1 MEGAVP
7 MATTKTG
14 FSGLYPMTLA
24 FFDADDR
31 VDLDAMRK
39 EVEAVVAHRPD
50 GVAVLGLAT
59 EVNKLSLA
67 ERHQVLECVSGAIGG
82 ALPLSV
88 TIAENSVAG
97 QIAFARTAVD
107 AGASWLIL
115 QPPPVQDVSELV
127 LQRFFGRVADAIDVP
142 VGIQNAPMYL
152 GIGLSSEGLV
162 SLNRRHP
169 NIAILKTEDPPL
181 EIARTVDETGGAYDV
196 FAGRG
201 GLEMP
206 ELMRAGCVGCIPGIE
221 VCDRLI
227 RVSRLLAEGDAA
239 AAQAVYREAEPV
251 IIFLEQ
257 SINHFVTFSR
267 ELTARRLGLG
277 RVEHRLGK
285 DVPPF
290 TVSLLDRFRDELG
303 PL

>member
-1 MEGAVP
+1 MT
-7 MATTKTG
+7 TTKTG

-31 VDLDAMRK
+31 VDLAAMRR
-39 EVEAVVAHRPD
+39 ETEAIAAHGPD
-50 GVAVLGLAT
+50 GIGVLGLAT

-67 ERHQVLECVSGAIGG
+67 ERHQVLECVAG
-82 ALPLSV
+82 ALDGAMPLSV
-88 TIAENSVAG
+88 TVAENSVDG
-97 QIAFARTAVD
+97 QIAFARAAVD
-107 AGASWLIL
+107 AGASWVIL
-115 QPPPVQDVSELV
+115 QPPPVKDVPELV
-127 LQRFFGRVADAIDVP
+127 LQRFFGRVADRIDVP

-162 SLNRRHP
+162 SLHRQHP
-169 NIAILKTEDPPL
+169 NIAILKTEDSPL
-181 EIARTVDETGGAYDV
+181 EIARTVEETGGAYDV
-196 FAGRG
+196 FAGRD
-201 GLEMP
+201 GLELP
-206 ELMRAGCVGCIPGIE
+206 ELMRAGCVGCIPGVE

-227 RVSRLLAEGDAA
+227 RVSRLLREGDAA

-267 ELTARRLGLG
+267 ELTARRLGLD
-277 RVEHRLGK
+277 RVEHRLGTE
-285 DVPPF
+285 VPAF
-290 TVSLLDRFRDELG
+290 TVPLLDRFRDELG

>member
-1 MEGAVP
+1 MT
-7 MATTKTG
+7 TTKTG

-31 VDLDAMRK
+31 VDLEAMRR
-39 EVEAVVAHRPD
+39 EIEAIAAHRPD
-50 GVAVLGLAT
+50 GIAVLGLAT

-67 ERHQVLECVSGAIGG
+67 ERHQVLECVAG
-82 ALPLSV
+82 ALDGAMPLSV
-88 TIAENSVAG
+88 TVAESSVDG
-97 QIAFARTAVD
+97 QIAFARAAVD
-107 AGASWLIL
+107 AGASWVIL
-115 QPPPVQDVSELV
+115 QPPPVKDVPELM
-127 LQRFFGRVADAIDVP
+127 LQRFFGRVADRIDVP

-162 SLNRRHP
+162 SLNRQHP
-169 NIAILKTEDPPL
+169 NIAILKTEDSPL

-206 ELMRAGCVGCIPGIE
+206 ELMRAGCVGCIPGVE

-227 RVSRLLAEGDAA
+227 RVSRLLREGDGA

-277 RVEHRLGK
+277 PVVHRLGTE
-285 DVPPF
+285 VPPF
-290 TVSLLDRFRDELG
+290 TVSLLDRLRDELG

>member
-1 MEGAVP
+1 MT
-7 MATTKTG
+7 TTKTG

-24 FFDADDR
+24 FFDAGDR
-31 VDLDAMRK
+31 VDLEAMRK
-39 EVEAVVAHRPD
+39 EVETIAAYAPD
-50 GVAVLGLAT
+50 GIGVLGLAT
-59 EVNKLSLA
+59 EVNKLSLT
-67 ERHQVLECVSGAIGG
+67 ERHQVLQCVAEALDG

-88 TIAENSVAG
+88 TVAENSVAG
-97 QIAFARTAVD
+97 QIEFARAAVD
-107 AGASWLIL
+107 AGASWVIL
-115 QPPPVQDVSELV
+115 QPPPVTDVSELV
-127 LQRFFGRVADAIDVP
+127 LQRFFGRVADRLDVS

-152 GIGLSSEGLV
+152 GIGLSTRGLV
-162 SLNRRHP
+162 SLNRQHP

-206 ELMRAGCVGCIPGIE
+206 EIMRAGCVGCIPGVE
-221 VCDRLI
+221 VCDRLV
-227 RVSRLLAEGDAA
+227 RVSRLLQEGDVAA
-239 AAQAVYREAEPV
+239 AKAVYREAEPV
-251 IIFLEQ
+251 IVFLEQ

-290 TVSLLDRFRDELG
+290 SAALLDRFRDELG

>member
-1 MEGAVP
+1 MT
-7 MATTKTG
+7 TTKTG

-31 VDLDAMRK
+31 VDLEAMRK
-39 EVEAVVAHRPD
+39 EVEAVAAHRPH
-50 GVAVLGLAT
+50 GIGVLGLAT

-67 ERHQVLECVSGAIGG
+67 ERHQVLECVAEVLDGT
-82 ALPLSV
+82 LPLSV
-88 TIAENSVAG
+88 TVAENSVDG
-97 QIAFARTAVD
+97 QMEFARAAID

-115 QPPPVQDVSELV
+115 QPPPVKDVSELV
-127 LQRFFGRVADAIDVP
+127 LQRFFGRVADRIDVP

-152 GIGLSSEGLV
+152 GIGLSSEGLL
-162 SLNRRHP
+162 SLNRQHP
-169 NIAILKTEDPPL
+169 NIAILKTEDPPM
-181 EIARTVDETGGAYDV
+181 EIARTVEETDGAYDV

-206 ELMRAGCVGCIPGIE
+206 ELMRAGCVGCIPGVE
-221 VCDRLI
+221 VCDRLA
-227 RVSRLLAEGDAA
+227 RVSRLLHEGDLRAA
-239 AAQAVYREAEPV
+239 EAVYREAEPV
-251 IIFLEQ
+251 IVFLEQ
-257 SINHFVTFSR
+257 SINHFVTYSR

-285 DVPPF
+285 DVTPY
-290 TVSLLDRFRDELG
+290 TESLLDRFSDELG

>member
-1 MEGAVP
+1 
-7 MATTKTG
+7 MATTTTG

-31 VDLDAMRK
+31 VDLAAMRT
-39 EVEAVVAHRPD
+39 EIEAIAAHRPD

-59 EVNKLSLA
+59 EVNKLSLS
-67 ERHQVLECVSGAIGG
+67 ERHQVLDCVSEAIGG

-88 TIAENSVAG
+88 TVAENSVDG
-97 QIAFARTAVD
+97 QIAFADAAVD
-107 AGASWLIL
+107 AGASWVIL
-115 QPPPVQDVSELV
+115 QPPPVKDVPEIV
-127 LQRFFGRVADAIDVP
+127 LQRFFGRVADRIDIP

-152 GIGLSSEGLV
+152 GIGLSSQGLV
-162 SLNRRHP
+162 SLNRQHP
-169 NIAILKTEDPPL
+169 NIAILKTEDSPL
-181 EIARTVDETGGAYDV
+181 EIARTVDETAGAYDV

-206 ELMRAGCVGCIPGIE
+206 DLMRAGCAGCIPGVE

-227 RVSRLLAEGDAA
+227 QVSRLLEQGDAA
-239 AAQAVYREAEPV
+239 RAQAVYREAEPV

-257 SINHFVTFSR
+257 SINHFVTYSR

-277 RVEHRLGK
+277 HAEHRLGTE
-285 DVPPF
+285 VSPF
-290 TVSLLDRFRDELG
+290 AISLLDRFRDELG

>member
-1 MEGAVP
+1 
-7 MATTKTG
+7 
-14 FSGLYPMTLA
+14 MTLA

-39 EVEAVVAHRPD
+39 EVEAVAAQRPD
-50 GVAVLGLAT
+50 GIGVLGLAT

-97 QIAFARTAVD
+97 QIAFARAAVD
-107 AGASWLIL
+107 AGASWVIL

-127 LQRFFGRVADAIDVP
+127 LQRFFGRVADAIDIP
-142 VGIQNAPMYL
+142 IGIQNAPMYL
-152 GIGLSSEGLV
+152 GIGLSSKGLV
-162 SLNRRHP
+162 SINRQHP
-169 NIAILKTEDPPL
+169 NIAILKTEDSPL
-181 EIARTVDETGGAYDV
+181 EIARTVDETAGAYDV

-285 DVPPF
+285 EVPSF
-290 TVSLLDRFRDELG
+290 TVSLLDRFCDELG

>member
-1 MEGAVP
+1 MEGADP

-31 VDLDAMRK
+31 VDLAAIRA
-39 EVEAVVAHRPD
+39 EIEAVAAHRPD
-50 GVAVLGLAT
+50 GIAVLGLAT
-59 EVNKLSLA
+59 EVNKLSLP
-67 ERHQVLECVSGAIGG
+67 ERHQVLECVAETLGG
-82 ALPLSV
+82 AMPLSV
-88 TIAENSVAG
+88 TIAENSADG
-97 QIAFARTAVD
+97 QIAFARAAVD
-107 AGASWLIL
+107 AGAAWVIL
-115 QPPPVQDVSELV
+115 QPPPVQDVPELV
-127 LQRFFGRVADAIDVP
+127 LQRFFGRVADRIDVP

-162 SLNRRHP
+162 SLNRQHP
-169 NIAILKTEDPPL
+169 NVAILKTEDSPL
-181 EIARTVDETGGAYDV
+181 EIARTVEETGGTYDV

-206 ELMRAGCVGCIPGIE
+206 ELMRAGCVGCIPGVE

-227 RVSRLLAEGDAA
+227 RASRLLEKGDAE
-239 AAQAVYREAEPV
+239 AAQNVYREAEPV

-257 SINHFVTFSR
+257 SINHFVTWSR
-267 ELTARRLGLG
+267 ELTARRLGLD
-277 RVEHRLGK
+277 RAEHRLGTE
-285 DVPPF
+285 VSPF
-290 TVSLLDRFRDELG
+290 AVALIDRFREALG

>member
-1 MEGAVP
+1 MT
-7 MATTKTG
+7 TTKTG

-31 VDLDAMRK
+31 VDLAAMRR
-39 EVEAVVAHRPD
+39 EIEAIAAHRPD
-50 GVAVLGLAT
+50 GIGVLGLAT
-59 EVNKLSLA
+59 EVNKLSLP
-67 ERHQVLECVSGAIGG
+67 ERHQVLECVGG
-82 ALPLSV
+82 ALDGGIPLSV
-88 TIAENSVAG
+88 TVAENSVDG
-97 QIAFARTAVD
+97 QIAFARAAVD
-107 AGASWLIL
+107 AGASWVIL
-115 QPPPVQDVSELV
+115 QPPPVKDVPELV
-127 LQRFFGRVADAIDVP
+127 LQRFFGRVADRIDVP
-142 VGIQNAPMYL
+142 LGIQNAPMYL

-162 SLNRRHP
+162 SLNRQHP
-169 NIAILKTEDPPL
+169 NIAILKTEDSPL
-181 EIARTVDETGGAYDV
+181 EIARTVEETGGAYDV

-206 ELMRAGCVGCIPGIE
+206 ELMRAGCVGCIPGVE

-227 RVSRLLAEGDAA
+227 RVSRLLREGEAE

-267 ELTARRLGLG
+267 ELTARRLGLD
-277 RVEHRLGK
+277 RVTHRLGTE
-285 DVPPF
+285 VPSF
-290 TVSLLDRFRDELG
+290 TVPLLDRFRDELG

>member
-1 MEGAVP
+1 MT
-7 MATTKTG
+7 TTKTG

-31 VDLDAMRK
+31 LDLAAMRR
-39 EVEAVVAHRPD
+39 EIEAIAAHRPD
-50 GVAVLGLAT
+50 GIAVLGLAT

-67 ERHQVLECVSGAIGG
+67 ERHQVLECVAG
-82 ALPLSV
+82 ALDGAMPLSV
-88 TIAENSVAG
+88 TVAENSVDG
-97 QIAFARTAVD
+97 QIAFARAAVD
-107 AGASWLIL
+107 AGASWVIL
-115 QPPPVQDVSELV
+115 QPPPVKDVPELV
-127 LQRFFGRVADAIDVP
+127 LQRFFGRVADRIDVP

-162 SLNRRHP
+162 SLNRQHP
-169 NIAILKTEDPPL
+169 NIAILKTEDSPL

-206 ELMRAGCVGCIPGIE
+206 ELMRAGCVGCIPGVE

-227 RVSRLLAEGDAA
+227 RVSRLLREGDGA

-277 RVEHRLGK
+277 PVAHRLGTE
-285 DVPPF
+285 VPAF

>member
-1 MEGAVP
+1 MEGAAA
-7 MATTKTG
+7 MATAKTG

-31 VDLDAMRK
+31 VDLAAIRA
-39 EVEAVVAHRPD
+39 EIEAIAAHRPD
-50 GVAVLGLAT
+50 GIAVLGLAT
-59 EVNKLSLA
+59 EVNKLSLP
-67 ERHQVLECVSGAIGG
+67 ERHQLLECVADTLGG
-82 ALPLSV
+82 SLPLSV
-88 TIAENSVAG
+88 TIAENSVDG
-97 QIAFARTAVD
+97 QIAFARAAVD
-107 AGASWLIL
+107 SGAAWVIL
-115 QPPPVQDVSELV
+115 QPPPVKDVPEIV
-127 LQRFFGRVADAIDVP
+127 LQRFFGRVADRIDVP

-162 SLNRRHP
+162 SLNRQHP
-169 NIAILKTEDPPL
+169 NVAILKTEDSPL

-206 ELMRAGCVGCIPGIE
+206 ELMRAGCVGCIPGVE

-227 RVSRLLAEGDAA
+227 RASRLLDEGDTE
-239 AAQAVYREAEPV
+239 AAQNVYREAEPV

-257 SINHFVTFSR
+257 SINHFVTYSR
-267 ELTARRLGLG
+267 ELTARRLGLD
-277 RVEHRLGK
+277 RAEHRLGT
-285 DVPPF
+285 DVAPYA
-290 TVSLLDRFRDELG
+290 VSLLDRFNHALG

>member
-1 MEGAVP
+1 MT
-7 MATTKTG
+7 TTKTG

-31 VDLDAMRK
+31 VDLAAMRR
-39 EVEAVVAHRPD
+39 EIEAIAAHRPD
-50 GVAVLGLAT
+50 GIAVLGLAT

-67 ERHQVLECVSGAIGG
+67 ERHQVLECVAG
-82 ALPLSV
+82 ALDGAMPLSV
-88 TIAENSVAG
+88 TVAENSVDG
-97 QIAFARTAVD
+97 QIAFARAAVD
-107 AGASWLIL
+107 AGASWVIL
-115 QPPPVQDVSELV
+115 QPPPVKEVPELV
-127 LQRFFGRVADAIDVP
+127 LQRFFGRVADRIDVP

-162 SLNRRHP
+162 SLNRQHP
-169 NIAILKTEDPPL
+169 NIAILKTEDSPL

-196 FAGRG
+196 FAGRD

-206 ELMRAGCVGCIPGIE
+206 ELMRAGCVGCIPGVE

-227 RVSRLLAEGDAA
+227 RVSRLLREGDGA

-277 RVEHRLGK
+277 PVAHRLGTE
-285 DVPPF
+285 VPPF
-290 TVSLLDRFRDELG
+290 TVSLLDRFHDELG

>member
-1 MEGAVP
+1 MEDSTL
-7 MATTKTG
+7 MTTTKTG

-31 VDLDAMRK
+31 VDLAAMRR
-39 EVEAVVAHRPD
+39 EIEAIAAHRPD
-50 GVAVLGLAT
+50 GIAVLGLAT

-67 ERHQVLECVSGAIGG
+67 ERHQVLECVAG
-82 ALPLSV
+82 ALDGAVPLSV
-88 TIAENSVAG
+88 TVAENSVDG
-97 QIAFARTAVD
+97 QIAFARAAVD
-107 AGASWLIL
+107 AGAAWVIL
-115 QPPPVQDVSELV
+115 QPPPVKDVPELV
-127 LQRFFGRVADAIDVP
+127 VQRFFGRVADRIDVP

-162 SLNRRHP
+162 SLNRQHP
-169 NIAILKTEDPPL
+169 NIAILKTEDSPL

-206 ELMRAGCVGCIPGIE
+206 ELMRAGCVGCIPGVE

-227 RVSRLLAEGDAA
+227 RVSRLLREGDGAA
-239 AAQAVYREAEPV
+239 ARTAYREAEPV

-277 RVEHRLGK
+277 PVAHRLGTE
-285 DVPPF
+285 VPPF
-290 TVSLLDRFRDELG
+290 AVSLLDGFRDELG